1 MALERWGFLSALML
15 VAACGSKAPGTGT
28 PPPGG
33 GTPPGGTGQPT
44 AAFSAP
50 ATVTAGTAVAF
61 DASASTAADG
71 SALSY
76 YWEFGG
82 GRRGAG
88 RSIAQIFDEA
98 GTRQIAL
105 TVVDGQG
112 RSARIAKTLDVT
124 PGPSPSGTVN
134 AQGRV
139 HDLDGH
145 PLQGVA
151 VALEGGT
158 PATTDSLGQVHL
170 QLPAGAPATLR
181 LSRTGFSDQV
191 VRLELPATTGADADF
206 EATLRPRDAAQT
218 LPDASA
224 GGPLA

>member
-33 GTPPGGTGQPT
+33 GPPPGGTGQPT
-44 AAFSAP
+44 AAFGAP
-50 ATVTAGTAVAF
+50 ATVTAGTPVVF
-61 DASASTAADG
+61 DASASKASDG

-76 YWEFGG
+76 FWEFGG

-88 RSIAQIFDEA
+88 QSIAQIFDETGA
-98 GTRQIAL
+98 RQVAL

-112 RSARIAKTLDVT
+112 RSARTAKTLDVT

-134 AQGRV
+134 ALGRV

-145 PLQGVA
+145 PLQGVD
-151 VALEGGT
+151 VALGGGT
-158 PATTDSLGQVHL
+158 PATTDSLGEVRL
-170 QLPAGAPATLR
+170 QLSAGAPANLR
-181 LSRTGFSDQV
+181 LSKSGFSDQV
-191 VRLELPATTGADADF
+191 IRLSVPASSGADADF
-206 EATLRPRDAAQT
+206 VGTLVELEQA
-218 LPDASA
+218 
-224 GGPLA
+224 